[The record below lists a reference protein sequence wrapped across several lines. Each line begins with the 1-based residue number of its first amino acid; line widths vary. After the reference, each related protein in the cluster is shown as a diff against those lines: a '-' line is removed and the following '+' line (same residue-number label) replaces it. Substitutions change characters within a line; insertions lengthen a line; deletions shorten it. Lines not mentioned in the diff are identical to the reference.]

1 MYVVDASVWVS
12 KFVSDDTHHGA
23 SALWLDRLA
32 DQAVSIFVP
41 MLALAEVAG
50 AVARRSR
57 SVHDAEDAV
66 RLLLSLPIVEINPV
80 DLDLGQASAQ
90 IAIDLR
96 LRWADAVYV
105 ALARRLGM
113 PLVTWDAEQR
123 ERARSAVR
131 VATPE
136 EALRA

>member
-12 KFVSDDTHHGA
+12 KFVSDDTHHSA

-32 DQAVSIFVP
+32 DKAIGIYVP

-50 AVARRSR
+50 AVARRTR
-57 SVHDAEDAV
+57 SVQEAEGAV
-66 RLLLSLPIVEINPV
+66 RLLLSLPIVQINPV

-90 IAIDLR
+90 LAIDLR
-96 LRWADAVYV
+96 LRGADAIYV

-113 PLVTWDAEQR
+113 PLVTWDEEQR
-123 ERARSAVR
+123 QRARSAVR

-136 EALRA
+136 EALGT